1 MCLYKK
7 TLLNPKYLPNKK
19 NGYNPPKCTDERFR
33 YIEAECGQCYECRK
47 KRAREWSIR
56 IHENLKYEFG
66 YFVTLTISP
75 ESMKNLMEIEEV
87 KELKG
92 NENAIAKLAL
102 RRCLE
107 RIRKQTGKSLKHW
120 CVTEL
125 GEENDRIHLHGIV
138 FGQRAAE
145 LIKQQWGYGIVYVGK
160 YCSSRTANYI
170 TKYMLKEDVKHPWF
184 TGRVFTSAGIGRG
197 YIFGN
202 RIRNRFRGKETDDR
216 YQAANGQMIAM
227 PKYYKNKLYSD
238 EEREIIWGYK
248 QEDKYT
254 YIHGEKVRKTD
265 ESTIKN
271 LTEYYRRVI
280 NKTMMD
286 NPLDWEKRKKEN
298 KRQRRTEGYRKIRK
312 EMYKDA
318 IKNGVVRE
326 SVLINQKLR
335 EKKDKTYC
343 SIKNYFISLQRNQ
356 RRSIIKQLE
365 LW

>member
-33 YIEAECGQCYECRK
+33 YIEAECGKCYECRK

-56 IHENLKYEFG
+56 IYENLKYEFG

-87 KELKG
+87 REIKG

-125 GEENDRIHLHGIV
+125 GEERDRMHLHGIV
-138 FGQRAAE
+138 FGQRGAE

-160 YCSSRTANYI
+160 YCSARTANYI

-197 YIFGN
+197 YVFGN
-202 RIRNRFRGKETDDR
+202 RIRNKFRGEETDDR
-216 YQAANGQMIAM
+216 YQAANGQMISM

-248 QEDKYT
+248 QKDKYT
-254 YIHGEKVRKTD
+254 YIHGEKISKDD

-286 NPLDWEKRKKEN
+286 NPEDWEKRKREN
-298 KRQRRTEGYRKIRK
+298 KRQRRAEGYRKIRK

-318 IKNGVVRE
+318 TKYGVIRE
-326 SVLINQKLR
+326 SMLINRKLR
-335 EKKDKTYC
+335 EEKDKSYC

-356 RRSIIKQLE
+356 KRNIIKQLE